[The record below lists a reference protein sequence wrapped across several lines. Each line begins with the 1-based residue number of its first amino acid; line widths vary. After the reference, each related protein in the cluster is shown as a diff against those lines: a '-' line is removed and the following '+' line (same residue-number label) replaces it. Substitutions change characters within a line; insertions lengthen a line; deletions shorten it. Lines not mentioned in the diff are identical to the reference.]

1 MADDSPTV
9 RTPTPSGTSEG
20 ASTHAASDKTADVAV
35 ASSAATPP
43 GGSPPTGDGPPARPP
58 GATPP
63 RRVSPLLIVVIAIV
77 GAILFATWRP
87 MIPGVTP
94 TPLPTAS
101 TALGESPSATVLPS
115 EQATPS
121 VLASPTPVPPSPRP
135 PGDYILMSKEALMA
149 LPTKG
154 PAWENLVAIANDPP
168 GTPDLTDQD
177 NRVGVMTLASALV
190 FARTGDDA
198 YRERAR
204 SQIMA
209 AIGTEREG
217 ATNSI
222 LALGRQLGA
231 YVLAADLIKLSG
243 ADDATFRPWLDD
255 IRTRQL
261 GGHGRWIALTATHED
276 APQNWGSFAGASRI
290 AASLYLNDTADVARA
305 AQILRGFLGDRTA
318 YAGFQGPEGARSW
331 SCDPAKFIPINGAC
345 TSQGI
350 DLDGAIV
357 RDIDRG
363 GNLKWPPGR
372 AGIGYTLESL
382 QALTLQAELL
392 SVNGYGDAW
401 TWSDQA
407 LKRAAGI
414 VTRSGQAGGLTWN
427 RSEVSY
433 YVPWILNARYG
444 LDLPTLPA
452 GFGRVFG
459 YTDWLYG
466 S

>member
-1 MADDSPTV
+1 
-9 RTPTPSGTSEG
+9 
-20 ASTHAASDKTADVAV
+20 
-35 ASSAATPP
+35 
-43 GGSPPTGDGPPARPP
+43 
-58 GATPP
+58 
-63 RRVSPLLIVVIAIV
+63 VSPLVIIVVAVV

-87 MIPGVTP
+87 MLPGVTP

-101 TALGESPSATVLPS
+101 TAIGGTPSAAVSPSV
-115 EQATPS
+115 EATPS
-121 VLASPTPVPPSPRP
+121 VPTSPTPVPPSPRP
-135 PGDYILMSKEALMA
+135 PGDYLLMSKAALMA

-154 PAWENLVAIANDPP
+154 PAWENLVAIANDPT
-168 GTPDLTDQD
+168 GQPDLRDQD
-177 NRVGVMTLASALV
+177 NRVGVMALASALV

-209 AIGTEREG
+209 AIGTEQEG
-217 ATNSI
+217 APNSI
-222 LALGRQLGA
+222 LSLGRQLGA
-231 YVLAADLIKLSG
+231 YVLAADFIKLSG
-243 ADDATFRPWLDD
+243 ADDEQFRPWLDS
-255 IRTRQL
+255 IRTRVL
-261 GGHGRWIALTATHED
+261 GGHGRWTSLTGTHED

-290 AASLYLNDTADVARA
+290 AASLYLGDTADVARS
-305 AQILRGFLGDRTA
+305 AQVLRGFLGDRSA

-345 TSQGI
+345 TLDGI

-363 GNLKWPPGR
+363 GNRKWPPGR

-392 SVNGYGDAW
+392 TVNGYGEAW

-414 VTRSGQAGGLTWN
+414 VTRSGDAGGLTWN

-444 LDLPTLPA
+444 LDLPTRPA

>member
-1 MADDSPTV
+1 
-9 RTPTPSGTSEG
+9 
-20 ASTHAASDKTADVAV
+20 
-35 ASSAATPP
+35 
-43 GGSPPTGDGPPARPP
+43 
-58 GATPP
+58 
-63 RRVSPLLIVVIAIV
+63 
-77 GAILFATWRP
+77 
-87 MIPGVTP
+87 
-94 TPLPTAS
+94 
-101 TALGESPSATVLPS
+101 
-115 EQATPS
+115 
-121 VLASPTPVPPSPRP
+121 
-135 PGDYILMSKEALMA
+135 MA
-149 LPTKG
+149 LPTTG

-168 GTPDLTDQD
+168 GQPDLRDQD

-190 FARTGDDA
+190 FARTGDDT

-209 AIGTEREG
+209 AIGTEQEG

-222 LALGRQLGA
+222 LSLGRQLGA
-231 YVLAADLIKLSG
+231 YVLAADFIKLSG
-243 ADDATFRPWLDD
+243 ADDAEFRPWLDA
-255 IRTRQL
+255 IRTRVL
-261 GGHGRWIALTATHED
+261 GGHGRWTSLTTTHED

-331 SCDPAKFIPINGAC
+331 SCDPAKFIPLNGPC
-345 TSQGI
+345 TANGI

-392 SVNGYGDAW
+392 TINGYGDAW
-401 TWSDQA
+401 SWSDQA

-414 VTRSGQAGGLTWN
+414 VTRSGAAGGLTWN

-433 YVPWILNARYG
+433 HVPWILNARYG

-466 S
+466 G